1 MAQVPRAARRTQ
13 GWRQDGQRALS
24 SLGSRDHKD
33 QRYEGW
39 GAVRGPGGLS
49 VGPVTIDPVDGLQI
63 NRSWVS
69 LPGFRCSLFYLFG
82 FFFLVCLFILIFSFN
97 FIGA

>member
-39 GAVRGPGGLS
+39 GAVRVARGQRHPEDQRGTAPLLAFCLSSGPSGLGLTFWTSGGPGLQVWAWG
-49 VGPVTIDPVDGLQI
+49 VGDG
-63 NRSWVS
+63 S
-69 LPGFRCSLFYLFG
+69 G
-82 FFFLVCLFILIFSFN
+82 
-97 FIGA
+97 